1 MIYFKKIQSEKG
13 LIVVLCDKDLYG
25 KEFSEGEV
33 ILAINDF
40 YKGEEVNDVNR
51 EILDNAI
58 LINAIGK
65 ESIEIL
71 IKHSI
76 ITEEDLKEI
85 KYVKGIPYIFIIK
98 DEI

>member
-25 KEFSEGEV
+25 KEFSEGEA
-33 ILAINDF
+33 ILIINDF
-40 YKGEEVNDVNR
+40 YKGEEVNDVDK
-51 EILDNAI
+51 ETLDNAI

-76 ITEEDLKEI
+76 ITKEDLKEVKYI
-85 KYVKGIPYIFIIK
+85 KGVPYVFVVK